1 MCICAFM
8 CLCECLSWDQGTA
21 TVGIL
26 LAHLCMTQFLLPKDL
41 GVWPMAQGSAG
52 LNLGTFSLPPQKDAR
67 AHEKQ
72 ALSFTHPCTCEG
84 PRPIVHFAVDEHGG
98 SILGDPVHFHRHGEA
113 GLNGRFCR
121 GKARVSS
128 ATCLWVT
135 AQLTQGQFTQTHIWL
150 LSFPAQTLLKT

>member
-1 MCICAFM
+1 
-8 CLCECLSWDQGTA
+8 
-21 TVGIL
+21 
-26 LAHLCMTQFLLPKDL
+26 
-41 GVWPMAQGSAG
+41 MAQGSAG
-52 LNLGTFSLPPQKDAR
+52 LNLGAFSLPPQKDAR

-72 ALSFTHPCTCEG
+72 ALSLTHPRTREG
-84 PRPIVHFAVDEHGG
+84 PRPIVYFAVDEHGG

-135 AQLTQGQFTQTHIWL
+135 AQLTLGQFTQTHIWL
-150 LSFPAQTLLKT
+150 LSFPAQTLLKTLRENKNCFLLLGLQNSLIFWSQTPLKNKNKGPGR